1 MQISRES
8 NKQIIRYVVPSVSA
22 MIVSFTYNMVDG
34 MFVGQGVGPSA
45 LASVNLAMP
54 FTQIMTGLA
63 SMLSIGG
70 ATAMAIYKGKNDAKK
85 ANQVFLTSSLLV
97 ILTGLILTIIGFFAS
112 TFIAR
117 LFGATALLIGQTSTY
132 IQWYSLFS
140 IFFTATILGNS
151 FVRNDGSPGLA
162 FLGMIIGAFSNIF
175 LDWLFIFPLQ
185 MGIKGAAIASGLG
198 QLLSCLVLAIHFLR
212 KKGILRIE
220 RFSVT
225 IKQCREVIVCGLPE
239 FVIQISQPM
248 TIFCYNQ
255 VILHYLGES
264 GLTAFAGVTY
274 MMVIMLGVFFGI
286 SQGLQPL
293 IGTSYGRRENHK
305 VAYFFRAGL
314 LINLILA
321 ATLYGIYV
329 LVGPFA
335 LRLFITDY
343 TLIPTAYT
351 ALKWYGLAYIPAAIN
366 IIYITYFLS
375 IRKSMQAFLISC
387 SRGIILNCLLIF
399 TLPAL
404 FGSQVI
410 WIPLF
415 VAESLT
421 FIFAI
426 MLKKRKKASD
436 LSPLQVK
443 ESLKDRISQ
452 ERL

>member
-1 MQISRES
+1 MQVNKEN
-8 NKQIIRYVVPSVSA
+8 NKQILRYVVPSVSA
-22 MIVSFTYNMVDG
+22 MVVSFTYNMVDG

-63 SMLSIGG
+63 SMLAIGG
-70 ATAMAIYKGKNDAKK
+70 ATAMAIYKGKEDKKK
-85 ANQVFLTSSLLV
+85 ANQVFLTSTLLV
-97 ILTGLILTIIGFFAS
+97 IIAGLLITAIGFFAP
-112 TFIAR
+112 TQIAR
-117 LFGATALLIGQTSTY
+117 LFGATDLLLGQTATY
-132 IQWYSLFS
+132 IKWYSLFS
-140 IFFTATILGNS
+140 IFFTATILGNA

-162 FLGMIIGAFSNIF
+162 FWGMIVGAFSNIF

-198 QLLSCLVLAIHFLR
+198 QLLSCLVLALHFLR

-225 IKQCREVIVCGLPE
+225 LKQCREVIVCGLPE

-248 TIFCYNQ
+248 TIFCYNL
-255 VILHYLGES
+255 VILRYLGES

-293 IGTSYGRRENHK
+293 IGTSFGRREQHK
-305 VAYFFRAGL
+305 VHYFFRAGL
-314 LINLILA
+314 LINLVLSA
-321 ATLYGIYV
+321 VLYSIYV
-329 LVGPFA
+329 LIGPFA
-335 LRLFITDY
+335 LKLFITDHS
-343 TLIPTAYT
+343 LIPLAYT

-375 IRKSMQAFLISC
+375 IRKSMQAFWISC
-387 SRGIILNCLLIF
+387 SRGLVLNCLLIF
-399 TLPAL
+399 ALPAL
-404 FGSQVI
+404 FGVKMI
-410 WIPLF
+410 WIPLL

-421 FIFAI
+421 LIFA
-426 MLKKRKKASD
+426 MLLKKSKRANK
-436 LSPLQVK
+436 LSVEQGEENLD
-443 ESLKDRISQ
+443 SMSQ
-452 ERL
+452 DNWR